1 MAKVVTPLTDSKIR
15 NSKAK
20 EKEYNLSDGNGL
32 SLRIK
37 PNGTKSWLFNYIRCK
52 NKKRTNLKLGLY
64 PEITL
69 SKAREKRQLYRGLLA
84 EGIDPQDHI
93 RQESEKYLEKNSFKY
108 WATSYLTTK
117 VNLTSKTQKGI
128 QSRLNNHIYPKF
140 AHCNIT
146 EITSKSILEF
156 LKEIEAK
163 GHYET
168 AKRCKSIMSQVFRHA
183 IIHEACTNDPCH
195 AISGALSKSKPKNMP
210 TLTSPSEIGQ
220 LMRDIDGYQGTFVVR
235 QALKLAPHL
244 MLRPNEI
251 RFAKWEY
258 IDFDLR
264 QWKIPAEKMK
274 MRKVHIVPLSSQVLT
289 LLQELYNVTGHRPFL
304 FPHASKSLRTMSENS
319 LNQALHTLG
328 YKDKIVA
335 HGFRSMA
342 STILHEKGFNT
353 LVIEKQ
359 LAHQD
364 SNAIRAS
371 YNHADFWEQR
381 LEMMQFWSDFLEK
394 LKGNKHDI

>member
-1 MAKVVTPLTDSKIR
+1 MAKIVTPLTDSKIR

-32 SLRIK
+32 SLRVK
-37 PNGTKSWLFNYIRCK
+37 PNGTKSWLFNYTK
-52 NKKRTNLKLGLY
+52 PKLNKRTNIKLGSY
-64 PEITL
+64 PDMPL
-69 SKAREKRQLYRGLLA
+69 AKAREKRLHYRELLA
-84 EGIDPQDHI
+84 EGIDPREHLSA
-93 RQESEKYLEKNSFKY
+93 EKEKYSEKNSFKH
-108 WATSYLTTK
+108 WATDYLTTK
-117 VNLTSKTQKGI
+117 TELTQKTQDGI

-140 AHCNIT
+140 AHSNIT
-146 EITSKSILEF
+146 EITPKSILEF
-156 LKEIEAK
+156 LKEIEVK

-195 AISGALSKSKPKNMP
+195 AIGGALTKSKPKNMP

-220 LMRDIDGYQGTFVVR
+220 LMRDIDSYQGTFVVK

-251 RFAKWEY
+251 RFTQWDY

-274 MRKVHIVPLSSQVLT
+274 MRKVHVVPLSSQVLA
-289 LLQELYNVTGHRPFL
+289 LLQELHNVTGDLPFL
-304 FPHASKSLRTMSENS
+304 FPHVSKSSRTMSENS
-319 LNQALHTLG
+319 INQALHTLG
-328 YKDKIVA
+328 YKDRIVA

-342 STILHEKGFNT
+342 STLLHENGFDT

-364 SNAIRAS
+364 TNSIRAS

-381 LEMMQFWSDFLEK
+381 LDMMQFWSDYLDKVREQS
-394 LKGNKHDI
+394 